1 MKEVSMAILNKKNRT
16 KYFILKNYKLLTRSE
31 YIEFPKDSG
40 FFSKL
45 RSLLKLAEEPNYS
58 LNKTF
63 DSREYLENNYDIRQN
78 WDLPAFLH
86 FVLHGYKEGRTLA
99 GGMPIQ
105 KTSDE
110 LYLFYA
116 GINAARSLKGNPNR
130 ILYLSPLP
138 TSDGVI
144 RWRIEFQKAY
154 FESQGKKVDYENYL
168 HPSINFENNLKEA
181 GTIII
186 VRPSENK
193 YYYEIRN
200 SVIASGKDVI
210 LDLDDLIFDEKL
222 VHLSGGYLSGKVQNI
237 QILKDRANFMLQEI
251 ATIGKVNCSTVGL
264 VEQVFRLLPDVET
277 KLLKNN
283 IPSSYVSKFA
293 ATNKNDGDNSTEVF
307 KILIISGTFTHN
319 HDCSLV
325 YCDLLNFLIR
335 HEDVTISIMGRCE
348 LFKELPE
355 KLAKKITRLEYSDYD
370 NYVNEIS
377 HHDLVCYPL
386 DKNQFNECK
395 SNIKYLEAALTS
407 TPILVSKLNEF
418 ISVIKNGEN
427 GFFFEDSVIEQLE
440 YLYKNRSE
448 LKAAGS
454 RAYQDVLLNSIK
466 D

>member
-1 MKEVSMAILNKKNRT
+1 MAIRSKKNRIR
-16 KYFILKNYKLLTRSE
+16 YFILKKYKLLTRSE
-31 YIEFPKDSG
+31 YIEFPKDSR

-45 RSLLKLAEEPNYS
+45 RSLFKLAEEPNFS

-63 DSREYLENNYDIRQN
+63 NARAYLENNYDIKQN
-78 WDLPAFLH
+78 WDLPPFLH

-99 GGMPIQ
+99 GGRLIQ

-116 GINAARSLKGNPNR
+116 GINSARSLKGNPNR

-168 HPSINFENNLKEA
+168 HPSINFETNLKEA

-193 YYYEIRN
+193 YYYEIKN
-200 SVIASGKDVI
+200 SILSSGKDVI
-210 LDLDDLIFDEKL
+210 LDLDDLIFDENL
-222 VHLSGGYLSGKVQNI
+222 VHLSGGYLSRKVPNI

-251 ATIGKVNCSTVGL
+251 ATIGRVNCSTVGL
-264 VEQVFRLLPDVET
+264 VEQVSKLIPDVET
-277 KLLKNN
+277 NLLKNN
-283 IPSSYVSKFA
+283 IPSSYISKFA
-293 ATNKNDGDNSTEVF
+293 AANKNKEITTEIF
-307 KILIISGTFTHN
+307 KILIISGTYTHN
-319 HDCSLV
+319 YDCSLV

-335 HEDVTISIMGRCE
+335 HEDVSISIMGRCE
-348 LFKELPE
+348 LFEELPE
-355 KLAKKITRLEYSDYD
+355 KLARKITRLDYSDYD
-370 NYVNEIS
+370 NYINEIS
-377 HHDLVCYPL
+377 NHDLVCYPL
-386 DKNQFNECK
+386 DKNQFNACK

-407 TPILVSKLNEF
+407 TPILVSKLDEF

-440 YLYKNRSE
+440 HLYKNRNE
-448 LKAAGS
+448 LKTAGS
-454 RAYQDVLLNSIK
+454 RAYQAVLLNSIK